1 MKTRSI
7 RTIAPVLLILIILGV
22 VFAFSAHAAEGDPE
36 MGPGGSIAKGLISPS
51 LFVLNGVLYIIRAL
65 VWYILSFSS
74 MLLTKLFWFNL
85 IAVPTAVPAVLIMWA
100 ALRDLTNGIFLL
112 AILWVSLTIIFN
124 IENYGGK
131 RLLMRVVMV
140 ALLINFSL
148 LMVTMVFGIA
158 NRIGLIFAKNMPA
171 DPGLFIVT
179 AIDAQNVGTI
189 FSKERLEE
197 IRKEEDKKAQQL
209 QGQISSASPN
219 VGSPLKETL
228 LASIGVP
235 TAEAATDNF
244 WLGCGAGLIGAA
256 VGIGLAKFTVG
267 VSLVGGVKFAAAM
280 CGFSALYNH
289 FTGAVTG
296 LLNTAANTSVQLLA
310 QILFLSLTAF
320 TMLYGAIVLLIRYAV
335 MVALS
340 AVAPV
345 AFAAAMVPQTKQ
357 YFDLWVSTLLR
368 WAFFLPMFYV
378 MMYLGF
384 FIISGIDSGATRG
397 FGPTSLDRIM
407 IVLVGVLFMWMG
419 LRIAKKTGGAI
430 AESALG
436 GLSKIGLFAA
446 GGAAGLAMRGAGAA
460 IAAQPERAQ
469 EWAARARRIPLVGRQ
484 IQQAM
489 GLPMEQNR
497 KNVEARAKE
506 MENYSNDQLVTHFR
520 QAKNSKEKAAA
531 AILLARRKKTK
542 KLDRTGEPQQ
552 AVEYTKRFGLHKDVI
567 KENPHLATP
576 DMFPEAKGN
585 RLKAI
590 MYAMK
595 DVTDKMTLPREA
607 YDDKETMLAL
617 ISSIRGKR
625 ELEKINREAPALYTR
640 IREVIEANKQEMEGI
655 YNDLDA
661 EGGVRDAGKALR
673 KTLEEYHIAHL
684 AGGRRRRQGRA
695 RNVVT
700 PEEARQE
707 EFEDRQRAR
716 ENRGNQA

>member
-1 MKTRSI
+1 MNTRFI
-7 RTIAPVLLILIILGV
+7 RIVAPVLLILVILGV
-22 VFAFSAHAAEGDPE
+22 LFALSAHAQSESELGA
-36 MGPGGSIAKGLISPS
+36 GGSIAKGLGSGA

-100 ALRDLTNGIFLL
+100 ALRDLTNGVFLL

-148 LMVTMVFGIA
+148 LMVTMVFGVA
-158 NRIGLIFAKNMPA
+158 NRIGLIFAKNMPV

-197 IRKEEDKKAQQL
+197 IRKEEDKKVQQL
-209 QGQISSASPN
+209 EGQISSASPN
-219 VGSPLKETL
+219 AGSPLKETL
-228 LASIGVP
+228 LASIGIQ

-256 VGIGLAKFTVG
+256 VGVGLAKFTVG

-289 FTGAVTG
+289 FTGSVTG

-320 TMLYGAIVLLIRYAV
+320 TMLYGALVLLIRYAV

-340 AVAPV
+340 AIAPV
-345 AFAAAMVPQTKQ
+345 AFAAAMIPQTKR

-397 FGPTSLDRIM
+397 FGPTSLDRIL

-419 LRIAKKTGGAI
+419 LRIAKTTGGAI
-430 AESALG
+430 AESALS

-469 EWAARARRIPLVGRQ
+469 EWAARARRIPIVGRQ

-489 GLPMEQNR
+489 GLPMERNR
-497 KNVEARAKE
+497 KDVEARAKE
-506 MENYSNDQLVTHFR
+506 LENYSNDQLVTHFR
-520 QAKNSKEKAAA
+520 QATISKEKAAA
-531 AILLARRKKTK
+531 AILLARRKKTG
-542 KLDRTGEPQQ
+542 KLEKPERQQ

-567 KENPHLATP
+567 KENPHLVTP
-576 DMFPEAKGN
+576 DMVPEAKGS

-590 MYAMK
+590 MSVMK
-595 DVTDKMTLPREA
+595 DVTDKMALPREA
-607 YDDKETMLAL
+607 YGDEDTMLAL
-617 ISSIRGKR
+617 IANIRGKKEIKKIHDESPELFKEIVRIINADR
-625 ELEKINREAPALYTR
+625 EGMNQVITILNEESIGTQQRGDVLRETLNRYINSAPGNR
-640 IREVIEANKQEMEGI
+640 IRNPRIVTPAGARTEAA
-655 YNDLDA
+655 D
-661 EGGVRDAGKALR
+661 
-673 KTLEEYHIAHL
+673 
-684 AGGRRRRQGRA
+684 
-695 RNVVT
+695 T
-700 PEEARQE
+700 PEE
-707 EFEDRQRAR
+707 R
-716 ENRGNQA
+716 ERFRRTLGNQNNP

>member
-1 MKTRSI
+1 MKTRFLYSTVPI
-7 RTIAPVLLILIILGV
+7 LLFLVTFGIA
-22 VFAFSAHAAEGDPE
+22 FAFSAYAQGAGQVTIEVLTSPAMWVFNGILYVVRIVVL
-36 MGPGGSIAKGLISPS
+36 GLVAIAG
-51 LFVLNGVLYIIRAL
+51 
-65 VWYILSFSS
+65 
-74 MLLTKLFWFNL
+74 MLLTKAFALNIL
-85 IAVPTAVPAVLIMWA
+85 STPTSVPVVPIMWA
-100 ALRDLTNGIFLL
+100 ALRDLTNGVFLL
-112 AILWVSLTIIFN
+112 VILWIALTIIFN
-124 IENYGGK
+124 FEQWGGK
-131 RLLMRVVMV
+131 RLLARVIMV

-148 LMVTMVFGIA
+148 LMATMVFGIA
-158 NRIGLIFAKNMPA
+158 NQLSAIFAKNMPA
-171 DPGLFIVT
+171 DPGTFIMK
-179 AIDAQNVGTI
+179 AIDAKNMGTV
-189 FSKERLEE
+189 LNPAE
-197 IRKEEDKKAQQL
+197 IEKIKKEEEKRIIATQNQL
-209 QGQISSASPN
+209 KSAP
-219 VGSPLKETL
+219 VGLQNSARDTF
-228 LASIGVP
+228 LASIGVK
-235 TAEAATDNF
+235 TALAQEGSGFAGLLA
-244 WLGCGAGLIGAA
+244 GCGAGLVVAASGVAFAGWGLVATIPLGLALCGGGAA
-256 VGIGLAKFTVG
+256 TLGYIDYQTGWVYGLVNEAT
-267 VSLVGGVKFAAAM
+267 
-280 CGFSALYNH
+280 
-289 FTGAVTG
+289 
-296 LLNTAANTSVQLLA
+296 NTAVLLSG
-310 QILFLSLTAF
+310 QIIFLLITAI
-320 TMLYGAIVLLIRYAV
+320 TMFYGAIVLFIRYAA
-335 MVALS
+335 MIALS
-340 AVAPV
+340 VLAPL
-345 AFAAAMVPQTKQ
+345 AFLAATIPPMKK
-357 YFDLWVSTLLR
+357 YFDLWLSTLFR
-368 WAFFLPMFYV
+368 WAFFLPVFYI

-384 FIISGIDSGATRG
+384 FIISGIDAGATKG
-397 FGPTSLDRIM
+397 LGPTSFDRIV

-419 LRIAKKTGGAI
+419 LRIARQTGGAV
-430 AESALG
+430 ADSVVSG
-436 GLSKIGLFAA
+436 VSKLGLFAA

-484 IQQAM
+484 IQRAM
-489 GLPMEQNR
+489 GQPMEQNR

-576 DMFPEAKGN
+576 DMFPEAKGK
-585 RLKAI
+585 RMKAI

-695 RNVVT
+695 RYVVT

>member
-158 NRIGLIFAKNMPA
+158 NRIGLIFAKDMPA

-484 IQQAM
+484 IQRAM
-489 GLPMEQNR
+489 GQPIERDR
-497 KNVEARAKE
+497 KEVEKRQEEMKNFSVPQLGDHYRTSSSRHEKIAAARLLVEREKLDEIATQKEEAYRLASNVGMAKE
-506 MENYSNDQLVTHFR
+506 FLTLDPTLAIPTGGDSKEDTIKKTVEKLQDKTKISKLAFDPAHTTVPNRTALIEALVTH
-520 QAKNSKEKAAA
+520 ANTKELSK
-531 AILLARRKKTK
+531 I
-542 KLDRTGEPQQ
+542 GMQ
-552 AVEYTKRFGLHKDVI
+552 
-567 KENPHLATP
+567 N
-576 DMFPEAKGN
+576 
-585 RLKAI
+585 
-590 MYAMK
+590 
-595 DVTDKMTLPREA
+595 
-607 YDDKETMLAL
+607 
-617 ISSIRGKR
+617 
-625 ELEKINREAPALYTR
+625 
-640 IREVIEANKQEMEGI
+640 
-655 YNDLDA
+655 
-661 EGGVRDAGKALR
+661 KALMQATMDHLNSR
-673 KTLEEYHIAHL
+673 TLAQMDALKDEIRNKVGDAQVHQLTEYFTGNI
-684 AGGRRRRQGRA
+684 AGGIGPRLGWRA
-695 RNVVT
+695 PT
-700 PEEARQE
+700 HW
-707 EFEDRQRAR
+707 
-716 ENRGNQA
+716 